1 MPLDP
6 ILRTQFVSATYS
18 VRGLA
23 DMRIGEPLSEE
34 VQAWLRAY
42 QSDAIAVL
50 GAENPQGRRITD
62 EENEYRHL
70 ELLKELQQRG
80 LHWYPATGKANDW
93 EERHVMILGLSRNDT
108 IDLKQRYDQ
117 AAALYAQMGGVVEL
131 IED

>member
-6 ILRTQFVSATYS
+6 ILRTKFVTATYS

-62 EENEYRHL
+62 VENEYRHL
-70 ELLKELQQRG
+70 ELLKELSQRG
-80 LHWYPATGKANDW
+80 LHWYPATGKANGW
-93 EERHVMILGLSRNDT
+93 EERHVMIVGLSRNDT
-108 IDLKQRYDQ
+108 RDLKHRYDQ
-117 AAALYAQMGGVVEL
+117 AAALYAQMDGVVEL